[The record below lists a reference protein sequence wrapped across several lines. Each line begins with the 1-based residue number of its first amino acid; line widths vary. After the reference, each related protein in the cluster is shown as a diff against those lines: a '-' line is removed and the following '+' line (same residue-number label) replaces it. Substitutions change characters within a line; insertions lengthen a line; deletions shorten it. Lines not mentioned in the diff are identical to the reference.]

1 MISITWS
8 WKSTQLPRLSL
19 RHIILL
25 CFLRVIV
32 LMWQKAVFLSP
43 RICQSILDLRAQN
56 YSSWLRIV
64 VYSKD
69 NSFSR
74 EIKKAEGLT
83 TNAFWRPSILAR
95 IFLFLTNKFLKTS
108 LFQLEARV
116 LKDEMAW
123 FGEQSQASSTTW
135 QNPRWLSH
143 IFSKRKGLSSW
154 ELKLS
159 ESLRSRGKWSELI
172 LGRWVT
178 LASRKRRFQ
187 AGLAQQ
193 WSNHCWI
200 KSETSLQFV

>member
-56 YSSWLRIV
+56 SSSWLRIV
-64 VYSKD
+64 VYSRD

-74 EIKKAEGLT
+74 EIKKVEGLT
-83 TNAFWRPSILAR
+83 ANAFWRPSILAR
-95 IFLFLTNKFLKTS
+95 IFLFLANKFLKTS

-123 FGEQSQASSTTW
+123 FGEQSQASSTTQ
-135 QNPRWLSH
+135 QNLGWLSH
-143 IFSKRKGLSSW
+143 IFSKWKGLSSR

-159 ESLRSRGKWSELI
+159 ESLRSMGQWSELI

-193 WSNHCWI
+193 LSNRFWI